1 MSGLNFGTP
10 AIVNKECYIV
20 VISYQKHAG
29 NRRLQLS
36 TTKKMELAFMQMAN
50 HNGNRA
56 LKITV
61 LTARTKRSNR
71 QFYYILIF
79 SLLLL
84 DHIYALITY

>member
-1 MSGLNFGTP
+1 MFGLNFGTP

-36 TTKKMELAFMQMAN
+36 TKLKMELAFMQMAN

-61 LTARTKRSNR
+61 LTAITK
-71 QFYYILIF
+71 
-79 SLLLL
+79 
-84 DHIYALITY
+84 